1 MWRKDEPQAPSQH
14 GQTKPTPMDRLQPSP
29 ADHAAPSAAQ
39 RIIAAQPG
47 CLTRLLVVKGEIT
60 GQDDLIIDGEINGKI
75 RLAGGKLTIGPEG
88 RVIADIE
95 ATEVVVRGEVKGNI
109 KGRDRVQIAAT
120 GKVGGE
126 ISTKS
131 IAIEEGAEVHGL
143 RVNLEREERPRPAAT
158 TESESRTENKVP
170 VPPTEQVPSSEKVS
184 QVHV

>member
-1 MWRKDEPQAPSQH
+1 MWRKDEPQAPSLR
-14 GQTKPTPMDRLQPSP
+14 GQTKPEPVNKPQALPPDQ
-29 ADHAAPSAAQ
+29 APSAATPP
-39 RIIAAQPG
+39 ISSAQPG

-60 GQDDLIIDGEINGKI
+60 GQDDLIIDGEVHGKI

-88 RVIADIE
+88 RVTADIE
-95 ATEVVVRGEVKGNI
+95 APEVVVRGEVKGNI
-109 KGRDRVQIAAT
+109 QGRDRVQIATT

-126 ISTKS
+126 ITTKS

-158 TESESRTENKVP
+158 SGSESRTEKV
-170 VPPTEQVPSSEKVS
+170 QVPSTEKVS

>member
-1 MWRKDEPQAPSQH
+1 MWRKDEPQAPSLRA
-14 GQTKPTPMDRLQPSP
+14 QTKATPVNRPQTPPS
-29 ADHAAPSAAQ
+29 DQAAPAATHP
-39 RIIAAQPG
+39 IIPAQPG

-60 GQDDLIIDGEINGKI
+60 GQDDLVIDGEVHGKI

-88 RVIADIE
+88 RVTADIE
-95 ATEVVVRGEVKGNI
+95 APEVVVRGEVKGNI

-158 TESESRTENKVP
+158 SESESRTENEVQFP
-170 VPPTEQVPSSEKVS
+170 NTEKVS